1 MRRVLL
7 LAITCAVV
15 AFTGWYIWNLSHE
28 TWALPVSA
36 LLPRETI
43 FLAQMPDFNRTRD
56 QWHHSDIYALYQ
68 EPAVQDF
75 LRKPLANLSKADAVG
90 QTLRE
95 IEQLDPKNVFLAL
108 TSIEGN
114 SPTFVGG
121 FRFRGRPD
129 DAERVV
135 GKWRSQVLE
144 KNPGTKREKIKHG
157 RHEIELLVASPFTLA
172 TAYDR
177 PWFLAATDLA
187 ELKALL
193 ERADHHG
200 NHRNDALTQNE
211 AYRAAISHRPWDYA
225 LSFYLQPKTFAQR
238 LAALR
243 ASVQSAATAKES
255 TLLEQMRAIF
265 GTTKFEGGKI
275 HDVVFLGM
283 PKLDEDATLSRSSP
297 RLGTRETFFYL
308 AMLLNV
314 GGKVDTLNQAA
325 GFSGAMQRIFQAFTD
340 GGITADDWKA
350 AFGTRCG
357 HADNRLV
364 GSNSHRGSQSGLGGG
379 GCKAQ
384 RRRLLGTCRFADLQG
399 GHPIAPTADEF
410 FCIRRYG
417 PSVFPARCLATT
429 NTDASG
435 GVYAVG
441 GH

>member
-1 MRRVLL
+1 
-7 LAITCAVV
+7 
-15 AFTGWYIWNLSHE
+15 
-28 TWALPVSA
+28 PVSA

-172 TAYDR
+172 TAYDP
-177 PWFLAATDLA
+177 PWFLAATDLT

-193 ERADHHG
+193 ERAEGRAKKSQETLSKDG
-200 NHRNDALTQNE
+200 S
-211 AYRAAISHRPWDYA
+211 YRTAVSRRPSNYA
-225 LSFYLQPKTFAQR
+225 LSVYLQPKAISER
-238 LAALR
+238 LAVLR
-243 ASVQSAATAKES
+243 AAIQAPPPPSTRTLSV
-255 TLLEQMRAIF
+255 LEQMRSI
-265 GTTKFEGGKI
+265 
-275 HDVVFLGM
+275 
-283 PKLDEDATLSRSSP
+283 
-297 RLGTRETFFYL
+297 
-308 AMLLNV
+308 
-314 GGKVDTLNQAA
+314 
-325 GFSGAMQRIFQAFTD
+325 SGAM
-340 GGITADDWKA
+340 
-350 AFGTRCG
+350 
-357 HADNRLV
+357 
-364 GSNSHRGSQSGLGGG
+364 
-379 GCKAQ
+379 
-384 RRRLLGTCRFADLQG
+384 RF
-399 GHPIAPTADEF
+399 
-410 FCIRRYG
+410 
-417 PSVFPARCLATT
+417 
-429 NTDASG
+429 
-435 GVYAVG
+435 
-441 GH
+441 